1 MQTWTEPTNPSFV
14 VIAYPLAFNHLRT
27 PSYNSEL
34 MMCTKDHVYQAQS
47 SLSGGIA
54 HVEN

>member
-1 MQTWTEPTNPSFV
+1 MQTWKEPTNPNFV